1 MKKIERCAREYLVAV
16 GLHWVFLRM
25 WDILVEKN
33 PEEGFSHVGK
43 NVPKRILKAAFCLF
57 CGEWT
62 KLELGDTLPQMME
75 CGDPATGGSSPQS
88 FNYMVP

>member
-1 MKKIERCAREYLVAV
+1 MT
-16 GLHWVFLRM
+16 GL
-25 WDILVEKN
+25 
-33 PEEGFSHVGK
+33 
-43 NVPKRILKAAFCLF
+43 AFCLF